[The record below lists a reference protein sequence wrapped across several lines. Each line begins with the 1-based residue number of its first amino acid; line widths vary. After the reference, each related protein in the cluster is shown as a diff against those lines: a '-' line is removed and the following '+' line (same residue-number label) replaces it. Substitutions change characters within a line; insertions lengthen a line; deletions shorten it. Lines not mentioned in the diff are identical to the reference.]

1 MSCYCVKGSEKCQC
15 FWDEYGRMFKNKSR
29 YLQGLISDRDE
40 TETASDDYT
49 HDSNRLE
56 DDDYEH
62 ESKEMIT
69 TIFEY
74 GE

>member
-15 FWDEYGRMFKNKSR
+15 FWDEYGRTFKNKSK

-40 TETASDDYT
+40 TEMASDDYI